1 METTVDASADRSRN
15 GARRAA
21 AGEFKNLV
29 SDVEELV
36 SRIADVK
43 DAEVARLR
51 SKVQGALV
59 SAKESL
65 TTGTEGLKRR
75 ARQVAG
81 SADDYVRAS
90 PWQAIG
96 VAALAG
102 LAIGFLVSRRS

>member
-1 METTVDASADRSRN
+1 METTVDQNADRPRN
-15 GARRAA
+15 
-21 AGEFKNLV
+21 GEFKNLMA
-29 SDVEELV
+29 DVQELV

-43 DAEVARLR
+43 DVDVARLR
-51 SKVQGALV
+51 SKVQGALT
-59 SAKESL
+59 SATESL
-65 TTGTEGLKRR
+65 ATGAEGLQQR

-102 LAIGFLVSRRS
+102 LAIGFLAARRS